1 VVTRRFVK
9 LIETRAEKIAKLW
22 LKEVK
27 QSKYTPTYHTF
38 PEEILFARALA
49 VYEQLGYWLSPET
62 QREEI
67 RLFYMQMGNQ
77 RHHEGF
83 RLEEVV
89 MALIL
94 LKRYLWLEVMSE
106 GFLGISLETYQVL
119 ELNNRVVLYFDR
131 AIYFA
136 VVGYMEAL
144 EQSGPVLGF

>member
-1 VVTRRFVK
+1 MVTRRFAK

-27 QSKYTPTYHTF
+27 ASKYTPTYHAF
-38 PEEILFARALA
+38 SEEELFNLALR
-49 VYEQLGYWLSPET
+49 VYESLGYWLSPET

-67 RLFYMQMGNQ
+67 RLYYMDSGKQ
-77 RHHEGF
+77 RYLEGF

-94 LKRYLWLEVMSE
+94 LKRYLWLEVLSE
-106 GFLGISLETYQVL
+106 GFVSSNLELYQVL

-131 AIYFA
+131 AVYFTIA
-136 VVGYMEAL
+136 GYQEAL
-144 EQSGPVLGF
+144 EEAARQQF